1 MTPYMIEKGM
11 LSTKELLASSKEKK
25 KTKPFFFFCKQAFLG
40 LLKGSS

>member
-25 KTKPFFFFCKQAFLG
+25 KHLFFFCKQAFLG

>member
-25 KTKPFFFFCKQAFLG
+25 KNTFFFFCKQAFLC